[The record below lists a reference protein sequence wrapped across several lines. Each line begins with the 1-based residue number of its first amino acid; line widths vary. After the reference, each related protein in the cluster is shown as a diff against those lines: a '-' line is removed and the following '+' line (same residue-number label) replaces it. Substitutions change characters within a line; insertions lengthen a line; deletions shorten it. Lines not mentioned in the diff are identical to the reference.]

1 MRYTMINPIVLSPQ
15 ARPDLIGLLRP
26 GQMVRLVVVEAAID
40 GAIVSLGG
48 RLFRAEGEL
57 PARPGEAFTAVVESA
72 VPREIRVRPLPA
84 GGKREAAGPTGDLLQ
99 ALELPPGTESELV
112 VREILRQ
119 RLPVAREIVLR
130 LLAEMRGVPEQ
141 ERAAWVA
148 SRVWLESLG
157 WERPE
162 HLRAALEYLVGRASA
177 TPEGHEALNRAQPPT
192 GQDPVYVLSLNGGE
206 RFNGQVFVRF
216 KGQGKPGA
224 GRETALRLVLRLE
237 TRSLGIIWCRLDLDG
252 GGLAARICLADEQAA
267 ERARTATAN
276 LELLLARAGYAVRG
290 VAVER
295 RRVDGPVELLFDGE
309 EEKRAL
315 YRPLDARV

>member
-1 MRYTMINPIVLSPQ
+1 MINPIVLSPK
-15 ARPDLIGLLRP
+15 AWLDLTLLLRP
-26 GQMVRLVVVEAAID
+26 GQVVRLVVVEAAHD

-57 PARPGEAFTAVVESA
+57 PARPGEAFTALVESA
-72 VPREIRVRPLPA
+72 APHEIRVRPLPA
-84 GGKREAAGPTGDLLQ
+84 GGTREAAGPTGDLLR
-99 ALELPPGTESELV
+99 ALELPSGRESEHV
-112 VREILRQ
+112 VRELLRQ
-119 RLPVAREIVLR
+119 RLPVARETVLR

-141 ERAAWVA
+141 ERAAWVS

-162 HLRAALEYLVGRASA
+162 HLRAALEYLLGRASA

-206 RFNGQVFVRF
+206 RFNGQVFVRRG
-216 KGQGKPGA
+216 GQGKPGA
-224 GRETALRLVLRLE
+224 GRETAVRLVVRLE
-237 TRSLGIIWCRLDLDG
+237 TRSLGEVWCRLDLDG

-267 ERARTATAN
+267 ERARAATPN
-276 LELLLARAGYAVRG
+276 LERLLAGTGYAVRG

-295 RRVDGPVELLFDGE
+295 RRVTGPAELLFDGGE
-309 EEKRAL
+309 GKQAL